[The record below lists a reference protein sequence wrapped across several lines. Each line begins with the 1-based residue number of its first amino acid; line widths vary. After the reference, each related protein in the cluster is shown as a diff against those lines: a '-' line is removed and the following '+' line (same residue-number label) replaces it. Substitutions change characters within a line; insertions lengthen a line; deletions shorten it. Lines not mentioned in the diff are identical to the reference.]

1 MVIYQNSVQTAWP
14 KIMTYQNSEDSLAK
28 DCDLSEQCRVWQKIM
43 TYQNSVNS
51 LAKNGDLSE

>member
-1 MVIYQNSVQTAWP
+1 
-14 KIMTYQNSEDSLAK
+14 MTYQNSEDSLAK

-43 TYQNSVNS
+43 TYQNSVDS